1 MIARDTGVLEERLV
15 AGIRRLKITFPD
27 EGMSKLVSYVNLL
40 AKWNSAYN
48 LTAIRDPETAVT
60 HHILDSLSV
69 IAHLPN
75 GTLVDVGSGGGL
87 PGIPIAIAEP
97 GRGVTLNDSNQKK
110 IAFLRQAKIELGLA
124 NVDVHAGRAE
134 DWRPEPRFDVAI
146 SRALA
151 QGAGFISLA
160 RHLLRP
166 LGCIAMM
173 KGALPSREMIEI
185 LDSAKCRVIKLEVP
199 FLDAERHLVL
209 CEYKA

>member
-1 MIARDTGVLEERLV
+1 MIAGDTGVLEGLLD
-15 AGIRRLKITFPD
+15 AGIRRLKIVIPD
-27 EGMSKLVSYVNLL
+27 EGMSKLVAYVNLL

-48 LTAIRDPETAVT
+48 LTAIRDPESAVT

-69 IAHLPN
+69 IEHLPT
-75 GTLVDVGSGGGL
+75 GTIVDVGSGAGL

-97 GRGVTLNDSNQKK
+97 GRRVTLNDSSQKK

-124 NVDVHAGRAE
+124 NVDLHAGRAE

-151 QGAGFISLA
+151 QGAVFVSLA
-160 RHLLRP
+160 RHLLKP
-166 LGCIAMM
+166 LGCVALM
-173 KGALPSREMIEI
+173 KGTLPSQEMVGIA
-185 LDSAKCRVIKLEVP
+185 DNAKCRVIKLEVP